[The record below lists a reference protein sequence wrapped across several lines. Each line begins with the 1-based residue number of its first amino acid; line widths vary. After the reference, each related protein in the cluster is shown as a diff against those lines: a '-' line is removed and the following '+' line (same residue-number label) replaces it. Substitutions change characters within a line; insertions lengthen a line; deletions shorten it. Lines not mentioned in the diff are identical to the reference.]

1 MTTSTLV
8 SGYAE
13 EKSFYSTLFAKVL
26 SLVVFSFTIGASF
39 WYLLS
44 EFDWVNILRIS
55 IGGMP
60 LSAFLIWRCFM
71 FKK

>member
-8 SGYAE
+8 NGFAE

-26 SLVVFSFTIGASF
+26 SLIIFSFTVGASF
-39 WYLLS
+39 WYILAD
-44 EFDWVNILRIS
+44 FDWVNMLRIG

-60 LSAFLIWRCFM
+60 LSAFMLWRCFLIR
-71 FKK
+71 K

>member
-26 SLVVFSFTIGASF
+26 SLVVFSFTVGLSF
-39 WYLLS
+39 WYLLAD
-44 EFDWVNILRIS
+44 FDWVNMLRIG
-55 IGGMP
+55 IGGIP

-71 FKK
+71 LRK